1 MKVLIT
7 NATFVPSLDGPQF
20 LDVNT
25 FADMDE
31 ESARGVVQAGKGLHC
46 DKKDD
51 KTRGKIFTAS
61 QEQIDAAVAA
71 SKAAEAAAKPAGK
84 SAAKAA
90 EPAAS

>member
-1 MKVLIT
+1 MKVLIIA
-7 NATFVPSLDGPQF
+7 ATFVPSMDGPQF

-31 ESARGVVQAGKGLHC
+31 ESARGVTQANKGLFC

-51 KTRGKIFTAS
+51 KTRGKIYTAS

-71 SKAAEAAAKPAGK
+71 ADAAKK
-84 SAAKAA
+84 SAKEATKASKTA
-90 EPAAS
+90 EPAAT